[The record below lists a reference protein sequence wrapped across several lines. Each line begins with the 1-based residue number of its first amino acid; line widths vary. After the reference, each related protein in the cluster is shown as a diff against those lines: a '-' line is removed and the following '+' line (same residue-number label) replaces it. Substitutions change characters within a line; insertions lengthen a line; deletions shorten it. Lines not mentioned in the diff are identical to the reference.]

1 MVKATPAEPLKLAIL
16 RVPNAFLSSSD
27 CADQSA
33 VVPNRPVSI
42 LMANASR
49 SPYQVP
55 ELKLE
60 VKAVLSPERT
70 FGLLTATEAA
80 APVRLTMLF
89 RIDESAV
96 CSFAGSLALK
106 Y

>member
-1 MVKATPAEPLKLAIL
+1 M
-16 RVPNAFLSSSD
+16 
-27 CADQSA
+27 
-33 VVPNRPVSI
+33 PNRPVSI
-42 LMANASR
+42 LMANASG

-96 CSFAGSLALK
+96 
-106 Y
+106 